1 MTTTVE
7 VRDDRLLRF
16 ACTLDGIASGGLG
29 VLALLVGPLLDLG
42 LPRGLLLGV
51 GAFLVVYGI
60 AVYVIGTRPRISRPL
75 VRVVVIG
82 NLLWVV
88 DSALTALAGWFP
100 ITVLGQ
106 VVVLVQAAAVVGI
119 VVLQIAGLRRR

>member
-1 MTTTVE
+1 MTTTTHVQH
-7 VRDDRLLRF
+7 DRLLRF
-16 ACTLDGIASGGLG
+16 ACTLDGIASAGLG
-29 VLALLVGPLLDLG
+29 VLALIAGPSLDLG
-42 LPRGLLLGV
+42 LPSGLLLGV

-60 AVYVIGTRPRISRPL
+60 AVYVIGTRTPVNRSL
-75 VRVVVIG
+75 VRVVVLG

-106 VVVLVQAAAVVGI
+106 AVVLAQAVAVVGI
-119 VVLQIAGLRRR
+119 VVLQIAGLRRG